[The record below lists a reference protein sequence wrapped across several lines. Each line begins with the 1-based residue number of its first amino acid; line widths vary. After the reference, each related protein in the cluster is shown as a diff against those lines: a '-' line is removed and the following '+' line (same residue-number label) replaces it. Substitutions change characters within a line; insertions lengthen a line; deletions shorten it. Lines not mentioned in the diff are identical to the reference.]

1 MGTSVPTAAADLL
14 RRATGSDRRSDAQLL
29 NDYLRD
35 RDPGAVAAIVRRHG
49 PMVWGVCR
57 RVLGHHDAE
66 DALQA
71 TFLVLARRAGAIR
84 PGGLLG
90 NWLYGVA
97 RRTSL
102 KARALAARRRA
113 REKTVDELPEPATP
127 EAIGWADLRPV
138 LDHELERLP
147 NKYRAVLVL
156 CDLEG
161 KTRPDAARQ
170 LGWPEGTV
178 NSRLS
183 IGRKKL
189 AARLARRGLTL
200 SGGIL
205 TVTLVEQASGRVPA
219 EVFDRTVQLLSDPAA
234 APATAAVL
242 ARKVTQAMTLGRL
255 KLPALLLAVAGL
267 ADGGLFLR
275 PAAGDPPARPVNQLV
290 ADDKPLVL
298 KGHTDSVFA
307 VAFSPDGTI
316 LASGSFDKTIKLWD
330 VATGKEI
337 RTLTGHTKEVVSIAF
352 SPDGKR
358 LASAASQYF
367 GNPEPT
373 PGEVKTWD
381 TATGLDL
388 RVFEGHWWPTYGVAF
403 SPDGSRVLAAGGV
416 GDGGL
421 VSIWDSKTGRE
432 IPSSSNARAPLYALA
447 VSPDG
452 KWFAVGGFDKR
463 VRVQSA
469 IQNSNERFSTADH
482 PDPVFA
488 VAYSPDGK
496 LIASGGAGRPS
507 GVRLWDAETGERQP
521 MIESPQRS
529 VRSLSFSKD
538 GKLIAAGAFDGTAY
552 VYDVASRKDVL
563 ALKGFGSSVNAVALS
578 PDGTKLAVGTEDKL
592 VRIYTLTTAGAPA
605 PKEPTK
611 PEPPDARQTAASL
624 LELAIS
630 GQTKQAREYADPA
643 HISENKV
650 REIQKLGL
658 KRVDVSI
665 ALAGSTDAL
674 VITEPV
680 ELPKEGKGHVL
691 VYLRQKDGA
700 WRVRDLDFEPSERA
714 LQKQRDFLE
723 RYADA
728 RPVREKK

>member
-14 RRATGSDRRSDAQLL
+14 RLATGPDRHSDAQLL
-29 NDYLRD
+29 DDYLR
-35 RDPGAVAAIVRRHG
+35 GSNSTAVAAIIRRHG

-66 DALQA
+66 DAFQA

-113 REKTVDELPEPATP
+113 REVTVDELPEPAAP
-127 EAIGWADLRPV
+127 EPAAWADVRPV

-147 NKYRAVLVL
+147 AKYRAPLIL

-161 KTRPDAARQ
+161 MTRPEAARR

-189 AARLARRGLTL
+189 AVRLARRGLAL
-200 SGGIL
+200 SGGLL
-205 TVTLVEQASGRVPA
+205 TVTLVEQATGRVPA
-219 EVFDRTVQLLSDPAA
+219 EVFDRTVRLLNDPAV
-234 APATAAVL
+234 APATAALL
-242 ARKVTQAMTLGRL
+242 AQKVTQAMTLDRL
-255 KLPALLLAVAGL
+255 KLPALVLAVAGL
-267 ADGGLFLR
+267 AGGGLFLR
-275 PAAGDPPARPVNQLV
+275 PAAEDPPPAKPVV
-290 ADDKPLVL
+290 PVTTDERPLVL
-298 KGHTDSVFA
+298 RGHADSVFA
-307 VAFSPDGTI
+307 VAFSPDGKTI
-316 LASGSFDKTIKLWD
+316 ASGSFDKTIKLWD

-337 RTLTGHTKEVVSIAF
+337 RTLSGHTKEVVSISF

-381 TATGLDL
+381 TATGLEL
-388 RVFEGHWWPTYGVAF
+388 RDFEGHGWPAYAVAF
-403 SPDGSRVLAAGGV
+403 SPDGSRILAAGG
-416 GDGGL
+416 GAS
-421 VSIWDSKTGRE
+421 VSIWDSQTGKKM
-432 IPSSSNARAPLYALA
+432 PSFSTGNAPFYALA

-452 KWFAVGGFDKR
+452 RWFAIGGMDKR
-463 VRVQSA
+463 VRVRSVLM
-469 IQNSNERFSTADH
+469 NPDEGFSTSEH

-496 LIASGGAGRPS
+496 VIASAGAGKPT
-507 GVRLWDAETGERQP
+507 GIHLWDAETGERRP
-521 MIESPQRS
+521 MIESPQRTI
-529 VRSLSFSKD
+529 RSLAFSKD
-538 GKLIAAGAFDGTAY
+538 GKLIAAGAFDGTARLF
-552 VYDVASRKDVL
+552 DVASGKEVL
-563 ALKGFGSSVNAVALS
+563 ALKGFGSNVNAVALS
-578 PDGTKLAVGTEDKL
+578 PDGTKLAVATEDKL

-611 PEPPDARQTAASL
+611 PETPDARQTAASF
-624 LELAIS
+624 LELAIA
-630 GQTKQAREYADPA
+630 GKLKEAREHADPA

-665 ALAGSTDAL
+665 AQAGSTDAL

-680 ELPKEGKGHVL
+680 DLPKEGKGHVL

-700 WRVRDLDFEPSERA
+700 WRVRDIDFEPSERA

-728 RPVREKK
+728 RPVHEKK